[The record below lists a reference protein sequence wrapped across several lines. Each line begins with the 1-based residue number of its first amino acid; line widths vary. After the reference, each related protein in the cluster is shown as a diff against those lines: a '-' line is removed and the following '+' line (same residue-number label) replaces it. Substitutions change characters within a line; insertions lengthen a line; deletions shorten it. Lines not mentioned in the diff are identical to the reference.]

1 MIERIRTVSLA
12 LPCAI
17 LLSFLFVACG
27 DDSSSASSKEESF
40 AAKKFASI
48 EELPTCTS
56 DQYGMLADVAGDYYA
71 CVAGG
76 WILVDKVVAG
86 VCNIPACDGDG
97 EGLSVYSVSDSRVY
111 RCFSNTWKG
120 LDGKSFSEDDFIGC
134 FLDAVVQDSVASV
147 EFLKNCNS
155 ASEGSLSVVGK
166 NLVSCASHEWVDI
179 MDKVISEG
187 DLPKCVENGSYVYVL
202 SKVSA
207 YECKNGVWYKGGEA
221 ISSSSTPAASSSSQ
235 KTESSSSGDKK
246 SSSSDKPGS
255 SSSAKSSSSPVSST
269 TVPEDDGT
277 KVRGV
282 CMASVRE
289 AVKGDEVT
297 YTFYNLGGT
306 PLTFNWIFGEDGSP
320 ENSTR
325 VSPTVKFGKG
335 GMFNAKLVVNEGRE
349 SASDTIVCTGVKVS
363 GVPVTGCS
371 CVPEQ
376 TAMVLAGDAEIMPV
390 EWNVTGCSGAG
401 PFKYEWGDTPI
412 RLDSFST
419 WLPPGLGSFAPTL
432 TVYNSDGETME
443 PVCKPVAVTTPMTF
457 GCSVNSSQFTVS
469 YVSGANAS
477 LSSIE
482 VKLVSDEG
490 MSEYVTLLPTSSYQS
505 YNYAEDKNYTR
516 YSWSTNRSNAS
527 ILLPD
532 SSLPWTTYAAV
543 YAGDTVCRATRAV
556 CGPVE
561 GTSSNFLKGDTSLWS
576 IRVDGT
582 QYFPEFSEWTIN
594 LPDSTTITGSVPTVK
609 VPLTS
614 VGTVSGSLK
623 VSDGKNTKTLACS
636 DMVVNPN
643 VSGCAC
649 NGPIL
654 KSDNFNVA
662 DYVPVYGWYVDGCE
676 SDGEKL
682 TYEWFGYYNSEFSLY
697 NNDSAG
703 WAYFYNVGPYAPTVK
718 VSNTYGASQDLTCP
732 EAEAVYLRCWTDS
745 ISVQM
750 GDTVKWYYSLDGSI
764 KNPTFYWEFREDD
777 GDTITSTDEFPKWVY
792 SDLKTIYTS
801 LTLNRGLLDEVT
813 VNCGWV
819 SPRPR
824 PVTGCTCGEPELLSE
839 SYNFE
844 ENVVK
849 YRWHVTGCD
858 ANGATPL
865 KYTWDDYFVPL
876 ESDSTVVEY
885 SYTQYYSL
893 SPFVTITNADGMIQN
908 MYCESAKLMQASC
921 KPDRDTAEVGES
933 VVWNWTFNT
942 SVDFGGIKTFL
953 WTFTNGDG
961 VVSTSSNGTHMEQH
975 QVVGNVSA
983 TLELNKNLVDDYLI
997 NCSPLYVKPKVKRTC
1012 ACEYDV
1018 SPGKGQGSIV
1028 SWTVSDCGGTAPYT
1042 YEWSNDVTPDPENP
1056 ETASATFPEPGTYWP
1071 TVAVTDANGMELSV
1085 VCPKVNV
1092 EISGED

>member
-1 MIERIRTVSLA
+1 
-12 LPCAI
+12 
-17 LLSFLFVACG
+17 
-27 DDSSSASSKEESF
+27 
-40 AAKKFASI
+40 
-48 EELPTCTS
+48 
-56 DQYGMLADVAGDYYA
+56 
-71 CVAGG
+71 
-76 WILVDKVVAG
+76 
-86 VCNIPACDGDG
+86 
-97 EGLSVYSVSDSRVY
+97 
-111 RCFSNTWKG
+111 
-120 LDGKSFSEDDFIGC
+120 
-134 FLDAVVQDSVASV
+134 
-147 EFLKNCNS
+147 
-155 ASEGSLSVVGK
+155 
-166 NLVSCASHEWVDI
+166 
-179 MDKVISEG
+179 
-187 DLPKCVENGSYVYVL
+187 
-202 SKVSA
+202 
-207 YECKNGVWYKGGEA
+207 
-221 ISSSSTPAASSSSQ
+221 
-235 KTESSSSGDKK
+235 
-246 SSSSDKPGS
+246 
-255 SSSAKSSSSPVSST
+255 
-269 TVPEDDGT
+269 
-277 KVRGV
+277 
-282 CMASVRE
+282 
-289 AVKGDEVT
+289 VT
-297 YTFYNLGGT
+297 
-306 PLTFNWIFGEDGSP
+306 
-320 ENSTR
+320 
-325 VSPTVKFGKG
+325 
-335 GMFNAKLVVNEGRE
+335 
-349 SASDTIVCTGVKVS
+349 
-363 GVPVTGCS
+363 
-371 CVPEQ
+371 
-376 TAMVLAGDAEIMPV
+376 
-390 EWNVTGCSGAG
+390 
-401 PFKYEWGDTPI
+401 
-412 RLDSFST
+412 
-419 WLPPGLGSFAPTL
+419 
-432 TVYNSDGETME
+432 
-443 PVCKPVAVTTPMTF
+443 
-457 GCSVNSSQFTVS
+457 
-469 YVSGANAS
+469 
-477 LSSIE
+477 
-482 VKLVSDEG
+482 LVSDDGQSADEDI
-490 MSEYVTLLPTSSYQS
+490 LPSSSYTTHN
-505 YNYAEDKNYTR
+505 YNDGKDYMR
-516 YSWSTNRSNAS
+516 YSWVKRTTGATMVLSDSAS
-527 ILLPD
+527 PL
-532 SSLPWTTYAAV
+532 SSYAV
-543 YAGDTVCRATRAV
+543 IYAGDTVCRASRAV

-561 GTSSNFLKGDTSLWS
+561 GTSSNFIKGDTSLWTL
-576 IRVDGT
+576 RVDGK
-582 QYFPEFSEWTIN
+582 QYTPKSSNWTIKMPN
-594 LPDSTTITGSVPTVK
+594 DLTITSSDSTMKI
-609 VPLTS
+609 PLTS
-614 VGTVSGSLK
+614 LGTISASLK
-623 VSDGKNTKTLACS
+623 ASDGKKSRTFTCS
-636 DMVVNPN
+636 DLVVRPN

-649 NGPIL
+649 NCPIL

-801 LTLNRGLLDEVT
+801 LTLNHGLPDEVT